1 VQAPTSG
8 PKRVRGPS
16 LICSGHRVSGGLS
29 SLIRATLADLL
40 GATSACG
47 MLRAPSS
54 QDCCALQRE
63 SHADVRSASRAA
75 LSRTP
80 RPNDA
85 SAAASVYTHPLFG
98 WSIVSQRVR
107 TRHREAERPSDCI
120 GVSHSAVGGPPAT
133 PSTPAR
139 MRTPTALRAA
149 FPRPSRSA
157 GSGAAE
163 PLGPGQGRPI
173 DRQATFVVCMSV
185 YGWAKIALAAQTPL
199 PQAQLVPYDGRAHST
214 LNNGVLVLFRLHHRS
229 W

>member
-1 VQAPTSG
+1 VQAQPI
-8 PKRVRGPS
+8 RVWGPS

-85 SAAASVYTHPLFG
+85 SAAASVYTHPLFD

-120 GVSHSAVGGPPAT
+120 GVSHSAVGGPPVT

-149 FPRPSRSA
+149 FSSTQPVSGVTSRRTARPWSGSADRPTSHVRRMHVGVRVGEDRARGSNAASA
-157 GSGAAE
+157 G
-163 PLGPGQGRPI
+163 
-173 DRQATFVVCMSV
+173 ATRSV
-185 YGWAKIALAAQTPL
+185 
-199 PQAQLVPYDGRAHST
+199 R
-214 LNNGVLVLFRLHHRS
+214 RS
-229 W
+229 CSLDA